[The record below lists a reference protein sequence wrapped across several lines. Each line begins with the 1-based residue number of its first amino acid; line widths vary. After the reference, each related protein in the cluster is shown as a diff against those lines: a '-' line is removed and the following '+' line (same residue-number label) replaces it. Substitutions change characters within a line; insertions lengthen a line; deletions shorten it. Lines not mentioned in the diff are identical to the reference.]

1 MALLYLLDTNIVSYF
16 LRARSPA
23 VRRNIERATLKTLAI
38 SVITQAEVLYGLERI
53 SATALQRATAEDFFS
68 KVSVLDWNPP
78 AARSYAKLRTAQ
90 ERKGRPLS
98 TEDMLIAAQA
108 LAEDLT
114 LVTHDRAFSF
124 IDGLRTEDWTIA

>member
-1 MALLYLLDTNIVSYF
+1 MPLLYLLDTNIVSYF
-16 LRARSPA
+16 LKARFPA
-23 VRRNIERATLKTLAI
+23 VRHNIERATLKAIAI

-53 SATALQRATAEDFFS
+53 SASALQRATAESFFS
-68 KVSVLDWNPP
+68 RITVLDWNP
-78 AARSYAKLRTAQ
+78 AAAHAYAKLRTAQ

-114 LVTHDRAFSF
+114 LATHDRAFSF
-124 IDGLRTEDWTIA
+124 IDGLRIEDWTVA

>member
-1 MALLYLLDTNIVSYF
+1 MTPLYLLDTNIVSYF
-16 LRARSPA
+16 LKAQFPA
-23 VRRNIERATLKTLAI
+23 VRRNIERTALRSLAI

-53 SATALQRATAEDFFS
+53 SASPLQRVTAENFFA
-68 KVSVLDWNPP
+68 KVTVLDWNPA
-78 AARSYAKLRTAQ
+78 AARAYAKLRTAQ

-114 LVTHDRAFSF
+114 LVTHDQAFSF
-124 IDGLRTEDWTIA
+124 IDVLRTEDWTIT

>member
-1 MALLYLLDTNIVSYF
+1 MPLLYLLDTNIVSYF
-16 LRARSPA
+16 LKARIPA
-23 VRRNIERATLKTLAI
+23 VRDNIGRATLKKLAI

-53 SATALQRATAEDFFS
+53 SASALQRTTAESFFARIA
-68 KVSVLDWNPP
+68 VLNWNPA
-78 AARSYAKLRTAQ
+78 AARSYAVLRTAQ

-108 LAEDLT
+108 LAENLT

-124 IDGLRTEDWTIA
+124 IDGLRIEDWTVA